1 MSVNRSDATLTGE
14 QRDRTNSTQAA
25 MRLGGR
31 GWPENARREKF
42 TLRHE
47 RPVAD

>member
-14 QRDRTNSTQAA
+14 QHDRANFTQAA

-31 GWPENARREKF
+31 RWLEIGRRMPDG
-42 TLRHE
+42 RNS
-47 RPVAD
+47 V